1 MGQLNLNIPNLDI
14 IQPLTQPNP
23 MQKPIVFSDFDG
35 TITLHDTFV
44 DLLKY
49 FAPPDLAEELMA
61 QMYAQTL
68 TLRYGVTRLLESI
81 PSDQY
86 LNIIEFS
93 KPHPIRSGFP
103 EFLDF
108 LESRHVP
115 CVVVSGGI
123 RMMVETVL
131 ADLKPRLAGLHA
143 VDLDATGEY
152 FKVIPTYAGDTEL
165 VAKVNVMAKY
175 EFTQSIAIG
184 DSITD
189 FNMAMAADLV
199 FARDR
204 LAKYLDQQGKA
215 YVSWND
221 FFEIR
226 DYLAKHWGH

>member
-1 MGQLNLNIPNLDI
+1 MKK
-14 IQPLTQPNP
+14 T
-23 MQKPIVFSDFDG
+23 IVFSDFDG

-44 DLLKY
+44 DLLKK
-49 FAPPDLAEELMA
+49 FSTPGLADRLMA

-68 TLRYGVTRLLESI
+68 TLRKGVTQLLESI

-93 KPHPIRSGFP
+93 KTHPIRLGFP

-108 LESRHVP
+108 LESHDVP

-123 RMMVETVL
+123 RVMVETVL
-131 ADLKPRLAGLHA
+131 EEFKPRLAGIHA
-143 VDLDATGEY
+143 VDLDASGEF
-152 FKVIPTYAGDTEL
+152 FKAIPTYAGETEL
-165 VAKVNVMAKY
+165 VAKVNIMAKY
-175 EFTQSIAIG
+175 EFDQSIAIG

-204 LAKYLDQQGKA
+204 LAKYLDEQGKS
-215 YVSWND
+215 YVPWND

-226 DYLAKHWGH
+226 DYLDQYWSDTGANNS

>member
-1 MGQLNLNIPNLDI
+1 MKK
-14 IQPLTQPNP
+14 T
-23 MQKPIVFSDFDG
+23 IVFSDFDG

-44 DLLKY
+44 DLLKK
-49 FAPPDLAEELMA
+49 FSTPGLADRLMA

-68 TLRYGVTRLLESI
+68 TLRKGVTQLLESI

-93 KPHPIRSGFP
+93 KTHPIRSGFP

-108 LESRHVP
+108 LESHDVP

-123 RMMVETVL
+123 RIMVETVL
-131 ADLKPRLAGLHA
+131 EEFKPRLAGLHA
-143 VDLDATGEY
+143 VDLDASGDY
-152 FKVIPTYAGDTEL
+152 FNVIPNYAGETEL
-165 VAKVNVMAKY
+165 VAKVNIMAKY
-175 EFTQSIAIG
+175 EFDQSIAIG

-204 LAKYLDQQGKA
+204 LAKYLDEQGKS
-215 YVSWND
+215 YVPWND

-226 DYLAKHWGH
+226 DYLDQYWSDTGANNS

>member
-1 MGQLNLNIPNLDI
+1 MKK
-14 IQPLTQPNP
+14 T
-23 MQKPIVFSDFDG
+23 IVFSDFDG
-35 TITLHDTFV
+35 TITLHETFV
-44 DLLKY
+44 DLLKK
-49 FAPPDLAEELMA
+49 FSSPGLADRLMA

-68 TLRYGVTRLLESI
+68 TLRKGVTQLLESI

-93 KPHPIRSGFP
+93 KTHPIRSGFP

-108 LESRHVP
+108 LESHDVP

-123 RMMVETVL
+123 RVMVETVL
-131 ADLKPRLAGLHA
+131 EEFKPRLAGLHA
-143 VDLDATGEY
+143 VDLDASGDY
-152 FKVIPTYAGDTEL
+152 FNVIPNYAGETEL
-165 VAKVNVMAKY
+165 VAKVNIMAKY
-175 EFTQSIAIG
+175 EFDQSIAIG

-204 LAKYLDQQGKA
+204 LAKYLDEQGKS
-215 YVSWND
+215 YVPWND

-226 DYLAKHWGH
+226 DYLDQYWSDTGANNNS

>member
-1 MGQLNLNIPNLDI
+1 MK
-14 IQPLTQPNP
+14 
-23 MQKPIVFSDFDG
+23 KPIVFSDFDG
-35 TITLHDTFV
+35 TIALHDTFV
-44 DLLKY
+44 DLLKK
-49 FAPPDLAEELMA
+49 FSTPGLADRLMA

-68 TLRYGVTRLLESI
+68 TIREGVTQLLESI

-93 KPHPIRSGFP
+93 KTHPIRSGFP

-108 LESRHVP
+108 LESHDVP

-123 RMMVETVL
+123 RVMVETIL
-131 ADLKPRLAGLHA
+131 EEFKPRLAGLHA
-143 VDLDATGEY
+143 VDLDASGEF
-152 FKVIPTYAGDTEL
+152 FKVIPNYAGETEL
-165 VAKVNVMAKY
+165 VAKVIIMAKY
-175 EFTQSIAIG
+175 EFDQSIAIG

-204 LAKYLDQQGKA
+204 LAKYLDEQGKS
-215 YVSWND
+215 YVPWND

-226 DYLAKHWGH
+226 DYLDQYWSDTGANNS

>member
-1 MGQLNLNIPNLDI
+1 MKK
-14 IQPLTQPNP
+14 T
-23 MQKPIVFSDFDG
+23 IVFSDFDG

-44 DLLKY
+44 DLLKK
-49 FAPPDLAEELMA
+49 FSTPGLADRLMA

-68 TLRYGVTRLLESI
+68 TLRKGVTQLLESI

-93 KPHPIRSGFP
+93 KTHPIRSGFP

-108 LESRHVP
+108 LELHDVP

-123 RMMVETVL
+123 RIMVETVL
-131 ADLKPRLAGLHA
+131 EEFKPRLAGLHA
-143 VDLDATGEY
+143 VDLDASGDY
-152 FKVIPTYAGDTEL
+152 FNVIPNYAGETEL
-165 VAKVNVMAKY
+165 VAKVNIMAKY
-175 EFTQSIAIG
+175 EFDQSIAIG

-204 LAKYLDQQGKA
+204 LAKYLDEQGKS
-215 YVSWND
+215 YVPWND

-226 DYLAKHWGH
+226 DYLDQYWSDTGANNS

>member
-1 MGQLNLNIPNLDI
+1 
-14 IQPLTQPNP
+14 
-23 MQKPIVFSDFDG
+23 MQNPIVFSDFDG

-44 DLLKY
+44 DLLKH
-49 FAPPDLAEELMA
+49 FSPPGLAEELMS

-68 TLRYGVTRLLESI
+68 TLREGVTRLLESI

-108 LESRHVP
+108 LESHNVP

-123 RMMVETVL
+123 RVMVETVL
-131 ADLKPRLAGLHA
+131 ADFKPRLAGLHA
-143 VDLDATGEY
+143 VDLDASGEC
-152 FKVIPTYAGDTEL
+152 FKVIPTYAGETEL

-175 EFTQSIAIG
+175 EFDQSIAIG

-215 YVSWND
+215 YIPWND

-226 DYLAKHWGH
+226 DYLAQQWGK

>member
-1 MGQLNLNIPNLDI
+1 
-14 IQPLTQPNP
+14 
-23 MQKPIVFSDFDG
+23 MQTPIVFSDFDG

-44 DLLKY
+44 DLLKA
-49 FAPPDLAEELMA
+49 FSPPGLAEELMS

-68 TLRYGVTRLLESI
+68 TLREGVTRLLESI
-81 PSDQY
+81 PADQT
-86 LNIIEFS
+86 LNLIEFS

-108 LESRHVP
+108 LESRNVP
-115 CVVVSGGI
+115 CVVISGGI
-123 RMMVETVL
+123 RLMVETVL

-152 FKVIPTYAGDTEL
+152 FKVIPTHVGETEL
-165 VAKVNVMAKY
+165 MAKVDVMANY
-175 EFTQSIAIG
+175 DFDESIAIG

-204 LAKYLDQQGKA
+204 LAKYLDEQGKA
-215 YVSWND
+215 YVAWND
-221 FFEIR
+221 FFDIR
-226 DYLAKHWGH
+226 DYLIQHWSR

>member
-1 MGQLNLNIPNLDI
+1 MKK
-14 IQPLTQPNP
+14 T
-23 MQKPIVFSDFDG
+23 IVFSDFDG

-44 DLLKY
+44 DLLKK
-49 FAPPDLAEELMA
+49 FSTPGLADRLMA

-68 TLRYGVTRLLESI
+68 TLRKGVTQLLESI

-93 KPHPIRSGFP
+93 KTHPIRSGFP

-108 LESRHVP
+108 LESHDVP
-115 CVVVSGGI
+115 CVVVSGGVRI
-123 RMMVETVL
+123 MVETVL
-131 ADLKPRLAGLHA
+131 EEFKPRLAGLHA
-143 VDLDATGEY
+143 VDLDASGDY
-152 FKVIPTYAGDTEL
+152 FNVIPNYAGETEL
-165 VAKVNVMAKY
+165 VAKVNIMAKY
-175 EFTQSIAIG
+175 EFDQSIAIG

-204 LAKYLDQQGKA
+204 LAKYLDEQGKS
-215 YVSWND
+215 YVPWND

-226 DYLAKHWGH
+226 DYLDQYWSDTGANNS

>member
-1 MGQLNLNIPNLDI
+1 
-14 IQPLTQPNP
+14 
-23 MQKPIVFSDFDG
+23 MQNPIVFSDFDG

-44 DLLKY
+44 DLLKH
-49 FAPPDLAEELMA
+49 FSPPGLAEELMS

-68 TLRYGVTRLLESI
+68 TLREGVTRLLESI

-108 LESRHVP
+108 LESRNIP
-115 CVVVSGGI
+115 CVVVSGGV
-123 RMMVETVL
+123 RVMVETVL

-143 VDLDATGEY
+143 VDLDLSGEC
-152 FKVIPTYAGDTEL
+152 FKVIPTYAGETEL

-175 EFTQSIAIG
+175 DFDQSIAIG

-215 YVSWND
+215 YVPWND

-226 DYLAKHWGH
+226 NYLEQHWGN

>member
-1 MGQLNLNIPNLDI
+1 MKK
-14 IQPLTQPNP
+14 T
-23 MQKPIVFSDFDG
+23 IVFSDFDG

-44 DLLKY
+44 DLLKK
-49 FAPPDLAEELMA
+49 FSTPGLADDLMA

-68 TLRYGVTRLLESI
+68 TLREGVTQLLESI

-108 LESRHVP
+108 LESHNVH

-123 RMMVETVL
+123 RVMVETVL
-131 ADLKPRLAGLHA
+131 DNFKPRLAGLHA
-143 VDLDATGEY
+143 VDLDASGEF
-152 FKVIPTYAGDTEL
+152 FKVIPNYAGETEL
-165 VAKVNVMAKY
+165 VAKVNIMAKY
-175 EFTQSIAIG
+175 EFDQSIAIG

-204 LAKYLDQQGKA
+204 LAKYLDEQGKS
-215 YVSWND
+215 YVPWND

-226 DYLAKHWGH
+226 DYLDQYWSDTGANNS

>member
-1 MGQLNLNIPNLDI
+1 MKK
-14 IQPLTQPNP
+14 T
-23 MQKPIVFSDFDG
+23 IVFSDFDG

-44 DLLKY
+44 DLLKK
-49 FAPPDLAEELMA
+49 FSTPGLADRLMA

-68 TLRYGVTRLLESI
+68 TLRKGVTQLLESI

-86 LNIIEFS
+86 LNIIKFS
-93 KPHPIRSGFP
+93 KTHPIRSGFP

-108 LESRHVP
+108 LESHDVP

-123 RMMVETVL
+123 RIMVETVL
-131 ADLKPRLAGLHA
+131 EEFKPRLAGLHA
-143 VDLDATGEY
+143 VDLDASGDY
-152 FKVIPTYAGDTEL
+152 FNVIPNYAGETEL
-165 VAKVNVMAKY
+165 VAKVNIMAKY
-175 EFTQSIAIG
+175 EFDQSIAIG

-204 LAKYLDQQGKA
+204 LAKYLDEQGKS
-215 YVSWND
+215 YVPWND

-226 DYLAKHWGH
+226 DYLDQYWSDTGANNS

>member
-1 MGQLNLNIPNLDI
+1 
-14 IQPLTQPNP
+14 

-44 DLLKY
+44 DLLKA
-49 FAPPDLAEELMA
+49 FSPPGLAEELMS

-68 TLRYGVTRLLESI
+68 TLREGVTQLLESI
-81 PSDQY
+81 PSDQV

-108 LESRHVP
+108 LEARNVP

-123 RMMVETVL
+123 RLMVETVL
-131 ADLKPRLAGLHA
+131 ADLKSRLLGLHA
-143 VDLDATGEY
+143 VDLDVAGEY
-152 FKVIPTYAGDTEL
+152 FKVIPTYVGTTEL
-165 VAKVNVMAKY
+165 MAKVDVMARY
-175 EFTQSIAIG
+175 EFDESIAIG

-189 FNMAMAADLV
+189 FKMAMAADLV

-204 LAKYLDQQGKA
+204 LAKYLDEQGKP
-215 YVSWND
+215 YVAWND
-221 FFEIR
+221 FFDIR
-226 DYLAKHWGH
+226 DYLIQHWSE

>member
-1 MGQLNLNIPNLDI
+1 MKK
-14 IQPLTQPNP
+14 T
-23 MQKPIVFSDFDG
+23 IVFSDFDG
-35 TITLHDTFV
+35 TITLHETFV
-44 DLLKY
+44 DLLKK
-49 FAPPDLAEELMA
+49 FSSPGLADRLMA

-68 TLRYGVTRLLESI
+68 TLRKGVTQLLESI

-93 KPHPIRSGFP
+93 KTHPIRSGFP

-108 LESRHVP
+108 LESHDVP

-123 RMMVETVL
+123 RVMVETVL
-131 ADLKPRLAGLHA
+131 EEFKPRLAGLHA
-143 VDLDATGEY
+143 VNLDASGDY
-152 FKVIPTYAGDTEL
+152 FNVIPNYAGETEL
-165 VAKVNVMAKY
+165 VAKVNIMAKY
-175 EFTQSIAIG
+175 EFDQSIAIG

-204 LAKYLDQQGKA
+204 LAKYLDKQGKS
-215 YVSWND
+215 YVPWND

-226 DYLAKHWGH
+226 DYLDHYWSDTGANNS

>member
-1 MGQLNLNIPNLDI
+1 MKK
-14 IQPLTQPNP
+14 T
-23 MQKPIVFSDFDG
+23 IVFSDFDG

-44 DLLKY
+44 DLLKK
-49 FAPPDLAEELMA
+49 FSTPGLADRLMA

-68 TLRYGVTRLLESI
+68 TLRKGVTQLLESI

-93 KPHPIRSGFP
+93 KTHPIRSGFP

-108 LESRHVP
+108 LESHDVP
-115 CVVVSGGI
+115 CIVVSGGVRI
-123 RMMVETVL
+123 MVETVL
-131 ADLKPRLAGLHA
+131 EEFKPRLAGLHA
-143 VDLDATGEY
+143 VDLDASGDY
-152 FKVIPTYAGDTEL
+152 FNVSPNYAGETEL
-165 VAKVNVMAKY
+165 VAKVNIMAKY
-175 EFTQSIAIG
+175 EFDQSIAIG

-204 LAKYLDQQGKA
+204 LAKYLDEQGKS
-215 YVSWND
+215 YVPWND

-226 DYLAKHWGH
+226 DYLDQYWSDTGANNL

>member
-1 MGQLNLNIPNLDI
+1 MKK
-14 IQPLTQPNP
+14 T
-23 MQKPIVFSDFDG
+23 IVFSDFDG

-44 DLLKY
+44 DLLKK
-49 FAPPDLAEELMA
+49 FSSPGLADRLMA

-68 TLRYGVTRLLESI
+68 TLRKGVTQLLESI

-93 KPHPIRSGFP
+93 KTHPIRSGFP

-108 LESRHVP
+108 LESHDVP

-123 RMMVETVL
+123 RVMVETVL
-131 ADLKPRLAGLHA
+131 EEFKPRLAGLHA
-143 VDLDATGEY
+143 VNLDASGDY
-152 FKVIPTYAGDTEL
+152 FNVIPNYAGETEL
-165 VAKVNVMAKY
+165 VAKVNIMAKY
-175 EFTQSIAIG
+175 EFDQSIAIG

-204 LAKYLDQQGKA
+204 LAKYLDEQGKS
-215 YVSWND
+215 YVPWND

-226 DYLAKHWGH
+226 DYLDQYWSDTGANNS

>member
-1 MGQLNLNIPNLDI
+1 M
-14 IQPLTQPNP
+14 
-23 MQKPIVFSDFDG
+23 MKKPIVFSDFDG

-44 DLLKY
+44 ELLKK
-49 FAPPDLAEELMA
+49 FSTPGLADDLMA

-68 TLRYGVTRLLESI
+68 TLRAGVTQLLESI

-108 LESRHVP
+108 LDSRNVP

-123 RMMVETVL
+123 RVMVETVL
-131 ADLKPRLAGLHA
+131 NEYKPRLAGLHA
-143 VDLDATGEY
+143 VDLDSSGDY

-165 VAKVNVMAKY
+165 VAKVTIMEKY
-175 EFTQSIAIG
+175 EFDQSIAIG

-204 LAKYLDQQGKA
+204 LAKYLDAQGKT
-215 YVSWND
+215 YVPWND

-226 DYLAKHWGH
+226 DYLDQHWSQ

>member
-1 MGQLNLNIPNLDI
+1 MKK
-14 IQPLTQPNP
+14 T
-23 MQKPIVFSDFDG
+23 IVFSDFDG
-35 TITLHDTFV
+35 TITLHETFV
-44 DLLKY
+44 DLLKK
-49 FAPPDLAEELMA
+49 FSTPGLADRLMA

-68 TLRYGVTRLLESI
+68 TLRKGVTQLLESI

-93 KPHPIRSGFP
+93 KTHPIRSGFP

-108 LESRHVP
+108 LESHDVP

-123 RMMVETVL
+123 RIMVETVL
-131 ADLKPRLAGLHA
+131 EEFKPRLAGLHA
-143 VDLDATGEY
+143 VDLDASGDY
-152 FKVIPTYAGDTEL
+152 FNVIPNYAGETEL
-165 VAKVNVMAKY
+165 VAKVNIMAKY
-175 EFTQSIAIG
+175 EFDQSIAIG

-204 LAKYLDQQGKA
+204 LAKYLDEQGKS
-215 YVSWND
+215 YVPWND

-226 DYLAKHWGH
+226 DYLDQYWSDTGANNS

>member
-1 MGQLNLNIPNLDI
+1 MKK
-14 IQPLTQPNP
+14 T
-23 MQKPIVFSDFDG
+23 IVFSDFDG
-35 TITLHDTFV
+35 TITLHETFV
-44 DLLKY
+44 DLLKK
-49 FAPPDLAEELMA
+49 FSSPGLADRLMA

-68 TLRYGVTRLLESI
+68 TLRKGVTQLLESI

-93 KPHPIRSGFP
+93 KTHPIRSGFP

-108 LESRHVP
+108 LESHDVP

-123 RMMVETVL
+123 RVMVETVL
-131 ADLKPRLAGLHA
+131 EEFKPRLAGLHA
-143 VDLDATGEY
+143 VNLDASGDY
-152 FKVIPTYAGDTEL
+152 FNVIPNYAGETEL
-165 VAKVNVMAKY
+165 VAKVNIMAKY
-175 EFTQSIAIG
+175 EFDQSIAIG

-204 LAKYLDQQGKA
+204 LAKYLDEQGKS
-215 YVSWND
+215 YVPWND

-226 DYLAKHWGH
+226 DYLDQYWSDTGANNS

>member
-1 MGQLNLNIPNLDI
+1 MKK
-14 IQPLTQPNP
+14 T
-23 MQKPIVFSDFDG
+23 IVFSDFDG
-35 TITLHDTFV
+35 TITLHETFV
-44 DLLKY
+44 DLLKK
-49 FAPPDLAEELMA
+49 FSTPGLADRLMA

-68 TLRYGVTRLLESI
+68 TLREGVTQLLESI

-93 KPHPIRSGFP
+93 KTHPIRSGFP

-108 LESRHVP
+108 LESHDVP

-123 RMMVETVL
+123 RVMVETVL
-131 ADLKPRLAGLHA
+131 EEFKPRLAGLHA
-143 VDLDATGEY
+143 VDLDASGDY
-152 FKVIPTYAGDTEL
+152 FNVIPNYAGETEL
-165 VAKVNVMAKY
+165 VAKVNIMAKY
-175 EFTQSIAIG
+175 EFDQSIAIG

-204 LAKYLDQQGKA
+204 LAKYLDEQGKS
-215 YVSWND
+215 YVPWND

-226 DYLAKHWGH
+226 DYLDQYWSDTGANNS

>member
-1 MGQLNLNIPNLDI
+1 MKK
-14 IQPLTQPNP
+14 T
-23 MQKPIVFSDFDG
+23 IVFSDFDG

-44 DLLKY
+44 DLLKK
-49 FAPPDLAEELMA
+49 FSTPGLADRLMA

-68 TLRYGVTRLLESI
+68 TLRQGVTQLLESI

-108 LESRHVP
+108 LESHDVP
-115 CVVVSGGI
+115 CVVVSGGVRI
-123 RMMVETVL
+123 MVETVL
-131 ADLKPRLAGLHA
+131 KEFKPRLAGLHA
-143 VDLDATGEY
+143 VDLDASGDY
-152 FKVIPTYAGDTEL
+152 FNVIPNYAGETEL
-165 VAKVNVMAKY
+165 VAKVNIMAKY
-175 EFTQSIAIG
+175 EFDDSIAIG

-189 FNMAMAADLV
+189 FKMAMAADLV

-204 LAKYLDQQGKA
+204 LAKYLDEQGKS
-215 YVSWND
+215 YVPWND

-226 DYLAKHWGH
+226 DYLDQYWSQ

>member
-1 MGQLNLNIPNLDI
+1 MKK
-14 IQPLTQPNP
+14 T
-23 MQKPIVFSDFDG
+23 IVFSDFDG

-44 DLLKY
+44 ELLRK
-49 FAPPDLAEELMA
+49 FSPPGLADDLMA

-68 TLRYGVTRLLESI
+68 TLRNGVTQLLESI

-108 LESRHVP
+108 LDDRNIP

-123 RMMVETVL
+123 RVMVETVL
-131 ADLKPRLAGLHA
+131 DDFKSRLAGLHA
-143 VDLDATGEY
+143 VDLDGSGHY
-152 FKVIPTYAGDTEL
+152 FKVIPTYAGETEL
-165 VAKVNVMAKY
+165 VAKVNIMAKY
-175 EFTQSIAIG
+175 EFNQSIAIG

-204 LAKYLDQQGKA
+204 LAKYLDEQGKS
-215 YVSWND
+215 YVPWND

-226 DYLAKHWGH
+226 DYLDQYWSDTGGNNS